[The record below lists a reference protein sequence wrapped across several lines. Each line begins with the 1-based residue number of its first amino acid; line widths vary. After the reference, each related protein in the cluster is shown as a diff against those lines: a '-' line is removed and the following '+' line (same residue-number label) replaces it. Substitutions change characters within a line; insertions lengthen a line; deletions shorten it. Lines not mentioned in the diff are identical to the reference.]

1 MLVLWIDDDHSLS
14 VRLFG
19 GGRGFYLSTCHYCAC
34 FGLPKHIQT
43 LRWTLTTF
51 FLCRFCGRTC

>member
-1 MLVLWIDDDHSLS
+1 MMITRYPS
-14 VRLFG
+14 VFLAVEGAFICPPATTAR
-19 GGRGFYLSTCHYCAC
+19 AC